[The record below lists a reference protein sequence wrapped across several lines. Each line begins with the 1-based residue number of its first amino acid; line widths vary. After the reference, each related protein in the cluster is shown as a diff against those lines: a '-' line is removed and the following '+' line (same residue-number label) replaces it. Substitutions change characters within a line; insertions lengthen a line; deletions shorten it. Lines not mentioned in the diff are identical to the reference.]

1 MSVEVS
7 NNQKKRKSLFRSLLF
22 AILILAGIN
31 IIAYR
36 WYVQWDLTA
45 DKRYSTTKATTE
57 MLQSLKG
64 NVNVTVFLAGKKL
77 PAAFKNLAYGTEELL
92 KTFSNES
99 HRKVAYR
106 FVDPT
111 ESEDAVNNLRQYGMM
126 GFPVTVNDDGG
137 MQQRLVYPWALVTY
151 IPENGGEARHMPVML
166 QESNSMVLNKQ
177 ILLRS
182 EILLEYNLGNAI
194 RQLSKEKDDMIAY
207 LTGNG
212 EPTSPDML
220 SLARSVGIAK
230 YGMDSLNL
238 QSVPAIP
245 LSYKAMLIVKPTAPF
260 SELDLF
266 KIDQYIMQGGRVL
279 FAIDAT
285 AANIDSFQHSGAFTA
300 TAGPLELNEILFP
313 YGARVNSD
321 LVLDAS
327 NNAGIPVAVGGAA
340 QPQMYSWPYFPVL
353 EGNEQLA
360 VSKNLEGVLSR
371 FPSSIDL
378 NKNNDGKVKKTPLLT
393 TSVYTKTVGLPSV
406 VIYNQS
412 ILEEPNLATF
422 NKKNVVVAAL
432 LEGTFVSAFAQQH
445 SDALNAFID
454 QQKLVV
460 KNQSS
465 AKGKLIVL
473 SDADILLNEV
483 GESGPAEMGAYRF
496 KKGFKFDNAS
506 FFQNCLTYLIDD
518 NNLLEAR
525 TKTFQSRILDPKRV
539 TEERSKWQ
547 FLAIGVPV
555 LLVGVLGLLYT
566 FYRKR
571 KYAHK

>member
-1 MSVEVS
+1 MSSEVS
-7 NNQKKRKSLFRSLLF
+7 KNKKKRQSLFKSLLF
-22 AILILAGIN
+22 TVLILVGLN

-36 WYVQWDLTA
+36 WYTQLDLTA

-57 MLQSLKG
+57 MLKGLKG
-64 NVNVTVFLAGKKL
+64 NVTVTVFLSGKKL

-99 HRKVAYR
+99 HRKVSYH

-111 ESEDAVNNLRQYGMM
+111 ENEEAVNTMRQYGMT
-126 GFPVTVNDDGG
+126 GFPVTVNDEGG

-151 IPENGGEARHMPVML
+151 IPENGGQARSMPVML

-182 EILLEYNLGNAI
+182 EIMLEYNLGNTI
-194 RQLSKEKDDMIAY
+194 RQLSKDKDDMVAY

-212 EPTSPDML
+212 EPTSAEML
-220 SLARSVGIAK
+220 SLARNVGIAK

-238 QSVPAIP
+238 QSVTSIPAT
-245 LSYKAMLIVKPTAPF
+245 YKAMLVVKPTIPF
-260 SELDLF
+260 SETDLF

-279 FAIDAT
+279 FAVDAT
-285 AANIDSFQHSGAFTA
+285 LANIDSLRNSATFTA
-300 TAGPLELNEILFP
+300 TALNTGLNELLFP
-313 YGARVNSD
+313 YGARVNND
-321 LVLDAS
+321 LVLDAVS
-327 NNAGIPVAVGGAA
+327 NAGIPVAVGGEA
-340 QPQMYSWPYFPVL
+340 QPQKYPWPYFPVL

-360 VSKNLEGVLSR
+360 VTKNLQGVLSR

-378 NKNNDGKVKKTPLLT
+378 NKNNDARVKKMPLLSS
-393 TSVYTKTVGLPSV
+393 SVYTKTVGLPAV
-406 VIYNQS
+406 VMYNQS
-412 ILEEPNLATF
+412 ILEAPNMAAF
-422 NKKNVVVAAL
+422 NKKNVIVAAL
-432 LEGTFVSAFAQQH
+432 LEGTFVSPFARQH

-454 QQKLVV
+454 QHNLVV
-460 KNQSS
+460 KNQSAAQ
-465 AKGKLIVL
+465 AKIIVL

-496 KKGFKFDNAS
+496 EKGFRFDNAS
-506 FFQNCLTYLIDD
+506 FFQNSLTYLIDD

-539 TEERSKWQ
+539 TEEKNKWQ
-547 FLAIGVPV
+547 LLAIGLPV
-555 LLVGVLGLLYT
+555 VLVGILGLFYT
-566 FYRKR
+566 FFRNR
-571 KYAHK
+571 KYAR